1 MQRIKNFK
9 LWIVVIYLILLSA
22 FLYFLFSNFV
32 LNTNDQAITTYT
44 LIKSKSEY
52 LVSIKESNLF
62 LISIAFIL
70 CGIFWLSVLLGF
82 GSILVLASGFIFGTF
97 TGTIIALITL
107 TLGSTL
113 TYIFANY
120 FFKDLIKEKFTN
132 RFKFLE
138 EKIKSNEFFVIFC
151 LRVIGGTPLQL
162 QNLLPVF
169 FNVKLKN
176 YFFGS
181 LSGFLPQAFV
191 FSSLGSGL
199 ENQIKKNIDPPSLLE
214 LITSYEI
221 YGPIIAFFF
230 LLILAFIARKLFFK
244 N

>member
-1 MQRIKNFK
+1 MKNIKI
-9 LWIVVIYLILLSA
+9 WIGLVYLIILSV
-22 FLYFLFSNFV
+22 FLYFLFSKFSIQEISSYNFIR
-32 LNTNDQAITTYT
+32 TN
-44 LIKSKSEY
+44 SEY
-52 LVSIKESNLF
+52 LVNFRESNLI
-62 LISIAFIL
+62 LVSIIFIVIGVL
-70 CGIFWLSVLLGF
+70 WISVLLGF
-82 GSILVLASGFIFGTF
+82 GSPLVLASGFLFGVYF
-97 TGTIIALITL
+97 GTIIAVITL
-107 TLGSTL
+107 SLGASL
-113 TYIFANY
+113 TYIIANY
-120 FFKDLIKEKFTN
+120 FFKDLIKEKFSN
-132 RFKFLE
+132 KFKFLE

>member
-1 MQRIKNFK
+1 MVTKTLEAKAGSIFNFFNDTGTK
-9 LWIVVIYLILLSA
+9 IP
-22 FLYFLFSNFV
+22 
-32 LNTNDQAITTYT
+32 NTPATIIFKIIEIPIN
-44 LIKSKSEY
+44 SER
-52 LVSIKESNLF
+52 
-62 LISIAFIL
+62 LISL
-70 CGIFWLSVLLGF
+70 NHNW
-82 GSILVLASGFIFGTF
+82 
-97 TGTIIALITL
+97 TIIAVITL
-107 TLGSTL
+107 SLGASL
-113 TYIFANY
+113 TYIIANY
-120 FFKDLIKEKFTN
+120 FFKDLIKEKFSN
-132 RFKFLE
+132 KFKFLE

-199 ENQIKKNIDPPSLLE
+199 ENQIKKNIETPSFFE
-214 LITSYEI
+214 LITSFEI

>member
-1 MQRIKNFK
+1 MQRIKNIK

-32 LNTNDQAITTYT
+32 LNTNGQEITAYN

-52 LVSIKESNLF
+52 LVSLRESNLF
-62 LISIAFIL
+62 LISIAFIV

-82 GSILVLASGFIFGTF
+82 GSILVLASGFTFGTF

-138 EKIKSNEFFVIFC
+138 EKIKSNEFFVIFM
-151 LRVIGGTPLQL
+151 LRIIGGIPIQI
-162 QNLLPVF
+162 QNVLPVL

-176 YFFGS
+176 FFLAS
-181 LSGFLPQAFV
+181 IGFVPQVFV
-191 FSSLGSGL
+191 FSSLGAGL
-199 ENQIKKNIDPPSLLE
+199 ENQIKENAEPPSFLE
-214 LITSYEI
+214 LITSFEI
-221 YGPIIAFFF
+221 YGPILAFFVLLVFVF
-230 LLILAFIARKLFFK
+230 LLRKIFYK

>member
-1 MQRIKNFK
+1 MKNIKI
-9 LWIVVIYLILLSA
+9 WIGLIYLLLLSV
-22 FLYFLFSNFV
+22 FLYFLFSKFSIEEITSYNF
-32 LNTNDQAITTYT
+32 IRSY
-44 LIKSKSEY
+44 SEY
-52 LVSIKESNLF
+52 LINFKESNLA
-62 LISIAFIL
+62 LVSIIFIIIGVL
-70 CGIFWLSVLLGF
+70 WISVLLGF
-82 GSILVLASGFIFGTF
+82 GSPLVLASGFLFGVYF
-97 TGTIIALITL
+97 GTIIAVITL
-107 TLGSTL
+107 SLGASL
-113 TYIFANY
+113 TYIIANY
-120 FFKDLIKEKFTN
+120 FFKDLIKEKFSN
-132 RFKFLE
+132 KFKFLE

>member
-1 MQRIKNFK
+1 MKNIKI
-9 LWIVVIYLILLSA
+9 WIGLIYLLLLSV
-22 FLYFLFSNFV
+22 FLYFLFSKFSIEEITSYNF
-32 LNTNDQAITTYT
+32 IRSY
-44 LIKSKSEY
+44 SEY
-52 LVSIKESNLF
+52 LINFKESNLA
-62 LISIAFIL
+62 LVSIIFIIIGVL
-70 CGIFWLSVLLGF
+70 WISVLLGF
-82 GSILVLASGFIFGTF
+82 GSPLVLASGFLFGVYF
-97 TGTIIALITL
+97 GTIIAVITL
-107 TLGSTL
+107 SLGASL
-113 TYIFANY
+113 TYVIANY
-120 FFKDLIKEKFTN
+120 FFKDLIKEKFSN
-132 RFKFLE
+132 KFKFLE

>member
-1 MQRIKNFK
+1 MQRIKNIK

-22 FLYFLFSNFV
+22 FLYFLFSNFD
-32 LNTNDQAITTYT
+32 LNTNGQKITTYN

-52 LVSIKESNLF
+52 LVGLKESNLF

-97 TGTIIALITL
+97 TGTIIGVISL

-113 TYIFANY
+113 TFIFANY

-138 EKIKSNEFFVIFC
+138 EKIKSNEFFIIFAV
-151 LRVIGGTPLQL
+151 RVCGGTPLQL
-162 QNLLPVF
+162 QNLLPVL
-169 FNVKLKN
+169 FNIRLKN
-176 YFFGS
+176 FFFAS
-181 LSGFLPQAFV
+181 LFGFVPQVYV
-191 FSSLGSGL
+191 FSALGAGL
-199 ENQIKKNIDPPSLLE
+199 ERQIEKNLEPPSFLQM
-214 LITSYEI
+214 ITSFEI
-221 YGPIIAFFF
+221 YAPILGFFF
-230 LLILAFIARKLFFK
+230 LLILAFFLRKVFYK